1 MDYRAKNDLQ
11 AIKQLPKLKSLLKK
25 YRHLKTMQSSLLQL
39 SELAST
45 VTDMNSFYPA
55 LNSVIESL
63 FITDNFHIALLNSS
77 RKLTLTYC
85 ENTEESRLFDQ
96 IDNQNWQQSLT
107 GIVFENA
114 EPMHCSSAERMA
126 LAKAGKII
134 LYGSACVDWLGVPL
148 KRGNQIIGVIALQSY
163 DSKLYF
169 DDRDCQL
176 LEFIAEH
183 IVTAIDRVKSRELL
197 EQNIRQRTQ
206 KLTETNQRLQ
216 LEISERQKV
225 VKVHKALLA
234 ISELTA
240 VSDDINLF
248 YRTIH
253 GQMETLF
260 PAKNLYIALLDE
272 SDTLLNFS
280 YYVDEKVLQPQPRKL
295 ANGLTE
301 LAIETAKPLL
311 ITQGE
316 IHTLNDKGE
325 FEHQAFNLAYPRENL
340 PHAWLGS
347 PLIDRGKIIGVIA
360 IQHYQN
366 AQAYELNDLNIIRF
380 VGQHIATAI
389 LRKTAQDNIQRS
401 KAELELLVSQRTAE
415 LQTSNANLRM
425 QIEERKKAEERLFH
439 EAHHDAL
446 TQLPNR
452 AMFSDRL
459 LFAQRHL
466 KRHPN
471 HRFAVLFIDLDR
483 FKVINDTL
491 GHLAGDKFLI
501 EIANRLTNCVRDNDI
516 LARLGGDE
524 FVILLDS
531 LQSQDDVEEVA
542 TRIINSVSKPFEL
555 DGNSL
560 YSNASIGIALCS
572 HHYQDANEIL
582 RDADAAMYQAKSLG
596 RGRYVFF
603 DESMR
608 EQLIASMTLEQEL
621 RIAIQNN
628 QFELHYQQISDLVLT
643 STIGFEALL
652 RWNHPI
658 KGTLTPSEFL
668 FMAEETGMI
677 LEIETWVISEVC
689 AQFQRWH
696 GDANYQHAFI
706 GVNLSG
712 RHLNQANQLNKL
724 IESIQKNTLEP
735 ERLILE
741 FNESAFSK
749 NNEQALKGLRKL
761 KAAGVKLALDD
772 YGTGQS
778 SLNFLHG
785 YPFEFIKLDRSF
797 IRTLN
802 GDDKNL
808 SLVKALHELGG
819 KFGYRLVAEGIESE
833 DMLKK
838 LMNVGCE
845 FGQGYHISRPA
856 KIEDTNDIVQLVP
869 KASA

>member
-311 ITQGE
+311 ITQGK